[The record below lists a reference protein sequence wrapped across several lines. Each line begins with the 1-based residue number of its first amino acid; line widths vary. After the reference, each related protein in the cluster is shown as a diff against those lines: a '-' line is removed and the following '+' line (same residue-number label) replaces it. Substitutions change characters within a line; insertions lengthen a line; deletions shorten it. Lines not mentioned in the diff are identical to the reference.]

1 LSKRGF
7 VFIGVLLTISIFLF
21 PATYKGKKIDEKH
34 FSAKIQMKGATNVYN
49 VDVVFIGNKANLA
62 FALYQVLPIEAGNS
76 TFMTLYLLKEEI
88 KDPKKILL
96 KQVSPPVI
104 MNDKDPEEWEA
115 TAYWFMELDL
125 KQKKKKK
132 SKDDG

>member
-1 LSKRGF
+1 MSKHGF
-7 VFIGVLLTISIFLF
+7 VVIGVLLILSVFLF
-21 PATYKGKKIDEKH
+21 PATYKGKKIDETH
-34 FSAKIQMKGATNVYN
+34 FWAKIQMKGATNVYT
-49 VDVVFIGNKANLA
+49 VDVVFVGKKANMI
-62 FALYQVLPIEAGNS
+62 FAPYQYLPIEAGNS

-96 KQVSPPVI
+96 KQVSPPVV

-125 KQKKKKK
+125 KPKKK
-132 SKDDG
+132 SKENG

>member
-1 LSKRGF
+1 MSKRGF
-7 VFIGVLLTISIFLF
+7 VFIGAWLCLSVFLF

-34 FSAKIQMKGATNVYN
+34 FSAKIQMKGATNVYT
-49 VDVVFIGNKANLA
+49 VDVVFVGKKANMA
-62 FALYQVLPIEAGNS
+62 FPLHRALPIEAGNS

-96 KQVSPPVI
+96 KQVSPPVV

-125 KQKKKKK
+125 KPKKK